1 MAVISIDPHR
11 EPLLKAEEVAE
22 YLRVKRIT
30 VVRWSRATIDPL
42 PVLRYGQRGFMRYRM
57 SEVEQ
62 WLERRRTA

>member
-1 MAVISIDPHR
+1 MSVISIDPHR
-11 EPLLKAEEVAE
+11 EPLLKSTEVAE
-22 YLRVKRIT
+22 YLRVTPET
-30 VVRWSRATIDPL
+30 VHRWSRATIDPL